1 MRSILVY
8 DMMIL
13 RASEKFLIIIIFITL
28 NMNREYYKL
37 ETVIISLEEKIK
49 PFRFKINNVSTY
61 YKYLNII

>member
-49 PFRFKINNVSTY
+49 HLDLK
-61 YKYLNII
+61 

>member
-49 PFRFKINNVSTY
+49 PFRFKINNASTY